1 MLIFLWIY
9 TFILNIYFVKQ
20 LLNIQHYVQHYK
32 KGKRNDNELN
42 F

>member
-1 MLIFLWIY
+1 MFSY
-9 TFILNIYFVKQ
+9 GFILLKIYFVKQ
-20 LLNIQHYVQHYK
+20 LVHIQHYIQCYK